1 MKIIPDIPKKFGI
14 QFPEDYQNKIQYWG
28 FFTQD
33 ELEANKGKL
42 LMLDI
47 DFRRYCSLNCASCFR
62 KNNVVD
68 DVNEGDLNYNQLI
81 QVIDDARELGLQ
93 SVKICGAGEPTQDSS
108 FLRFARDM
116 TERDIGLAV
125 FTKGQ
130 VLGSDE
136 EARRFNQNYGISSAQ
151 ELCDE
156 LYKLKVSFM
165 LCFQSFYTETQ
176 DTLVKQEG
184 HTKIRNRA
192 LEKLVRAGFN
202 KPNPTRLCLCN
213 APITKTTYD
222 EAFDI
227 YVYARERNIYPVI
240 AVSMVSGKQLDD
252 KFIHKM
258 DLTDEQKVSLW
269 TRVYSWN
276 IERGVQTL
284 EQIKREGISAM
295 PGSHPCNQV
304 GCGLYVTANGNV
316 VSCPGY
322 TTIESNVKDKSIKE
336 IWEESQN
343 KRRAGRFNCGC
354 PPKEGRTIPADL
366 YANVLSELEMRPDR

>member
-1 MKIIPDIPKKFGI
+1 
-14 QFPEDYQNKIQYWG
+14 
-28 FFTQD
+28 
-33 ELEANKGKL
+33 
-42 LMLDI
+42 MLDI

-62 KNNVVD
+62 KSNVVD
-68 DVNEGDLNYNQLI
+68 DVNEGDLSYDELLA
-81 QVIDDARELGLQ
+81 VIDDAKKLGLQ
-93 SVKICGAGEPTQDSS
+93 SVKICGAGEPTQDSR
-108 FLRFARDM
+108 FLQFARDM

-136 EARRFNQNYGISSAQ
+136 EAKRFNHRYGIESAQ

-165 LCFQSFYTETQ
+165 LSFQSFYTEVQ
-176 DTLVKQEG
+176 DALVGEEG
-184 HTKIRNRA
+184 HALVRNRT
-192 LEKLVRAGFN
+192 LENLVRTGFN
-202 KPNPTRLCLCN
+202 EPNPTRLCLCN
-213 APITKTTYD
+213 APITKTNYG

-252 KFIHKM
+252 KFIHKI
-258 DLTDEQKVSLW
+258 DITDEQKVELW

-276 IERGVQTL
+276 IEKGIQTL
-284 EQIKREGISAM
+284 EQIRKEGISAM

-304 GCGLYVTANGNV
+304 AAGLYVTANGNV
-316 VSCPGY
+316 VGCPGY
-322 TTIESNVKDKSIKE
+322 TVIEGSVKNKGIGE

-343 KRRAGRFNCGC
+343 KRRAGTFNCGC
-354 PPKEGRTIPADL
+354 PPKEDKTIPTKL
-366 YANVLSELEMRPDR
+366 YAIVLRNLEREYR